1 MEDVIL
7 IGTRVSRSLYK
18 VIREFM
24 KRNGYVTMSDFLRDA
39 IREKIRREAPQ
50 LFEMLSK
57 EGE

>member
-1 MEDVIL
+1 VEDVIL